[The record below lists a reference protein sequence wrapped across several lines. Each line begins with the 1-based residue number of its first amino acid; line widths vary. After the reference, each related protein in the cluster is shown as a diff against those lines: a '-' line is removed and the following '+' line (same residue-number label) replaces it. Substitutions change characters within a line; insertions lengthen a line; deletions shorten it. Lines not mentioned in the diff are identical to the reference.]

1 MDDNMRCLVRY
12 LITVLV
18 FILGTINTN
27 AQTLYK
33 VISSSRLNVRELP
46 NSNSKILGTL
56 SPNTQIGVTKFID
69 EWVEFIYN
77 GQFAYVSSKYIAKID
92 TEKVRLFKVVS
103 ASHLNVRHQPS
114 ISAQVLGTLREGEE
128 IEVLS
133 NTGTW
138 AKIRYKNNRCLHR
151 PR

>member
-12 LITVLV
+12 LIIVLV

-46 NSNSKILGTL
+46 NSNSKVLGTL

-69 EWVEFIYN
+69 EWAEFNYN
-77 GQFAYVSSKYIAKID
+77 GQFAY
-92 TEKVRLFKVVS
+92 
-103 ASHLNVRHQPS
+103 AS
-114 ISAQVLGTLREGEE
+114 
-128 IEVLS
+128 
-133 NTGTW
+133 
-138 AKIRYKNNRCLHR
+138 Y
-151 PR
+151 